1 MGDEVSMRISRCCLP
16 LDYGLALSYQG
27 EATAPRAQALERTT
41 GLMRHAQVNCGEVPF
56 NQPSV
61 LANAPLVATIVLNWR
76 NTSDTV
82 RCVTAAAE
90 TDYPNQRIY
99 LFDNGADAASRAALS
114 SLSTVATLLES
125 PVNLG
130 YTGGN
135 NAAIQRALDDGANYV
150 WLLNSDAIPGPSVL
164 GALVTSAE
172 TDPQVGIVSPLIC
185 DPACEPPYEFTGAVV
200 DLTNCLIDITIDR
213 EAGREMQEQ
222 FSDRFVLVGTAMLVR
237 RALIERIGLLDDRL
251 FAYYEDM
258 DYSIRSLL
266 AGFRNII
273 NFETELYHRAK
284 PLVREPHAY
293 YYMNRN
299 VILMW
304 RKIAGRHGRR
314 RAIADV
320 AHRALRDLERFGKDH
335 PRQAQAA
342 LAGLWDGM
350 LERTGQYRPTRRMP
364 RPLEVMLR
372 TRPALFRKLLDHI

>member
-1 MGDEVSMRISRCCLP
+1 
-16 LDYGLALSYQG
+16 
-27 EATAPRAQALERTT
+27 
-41 GLMRHAQVNCGEVPF
+41 MRHAQENCNGVRL
-56 NQPSV
+56 NQPSA
-61 LANAPLVATIVLNWR
+61 LADTPLVATIVLNWR
-76 NTSDTV
+76 NTRDTV
-82 RCVTAAAE
+82 RCITAASE

-99 LFDNGADAASRAALS
+99 LFDNGADAASRAELS
-114 SLSTVATLLES
+114 SLSDISTLLES

-135 NAAIQRALDDGANYV
+135 NAAIRRALDDGANYV
-150 WLLNSDAIPGPSVL
+150 WLLNSDAVPGPGVL
-164 GALVTSAE
+164 GALIASAE
-172 TDPQVGIVSPLIC
+172 EDPKIGIVSPLIC
-185 DPACEPPYEFTGAVV
+185 DHACEPPYEFAGAVV
-200 DLTNCLIDITIDR
+200 DLTNCLIDMTIDR
-213 EAGREMQEQ
+213 ETGRQMQER

-258 DYSIRSLL
+258 DYSIRCLL

-304 RKIAGRHGRR
+304 RKIAGRRGKR
-314 RAIADV
+314 RAISDV

-335 PRQAQAA
+335 PRQAQAV

-350 LERTGQYRPTRRMP
+350 IERTGQYEPTRRMP
-364 RPLEVMLR
+364 RPMEMALR
-372 TRPALFRKLLDHI
+372 AWPALFRNILDHV